1 MKIVGSLVIILASI
15 VCSFMYEKR
24 LKQQIDCLE
33 RFISFVKHIKSK
45 IQYFSLPTNEIFS
58 TYNDF
63 EYINSCISDKFSL
76 LQKNEKSLLDD
87 FFKKIGAGYKE
98 EELALCEFTCNAL
111 TEVLNE
117 FKNKNPS
124 KIKIFRA
131 LSLFFGVSVIIFI
144 V

>member
-1 MKIVGSLVIILASI
+1 MKIVGSFVIILASI

-33 RFISFVKHIKSK
+33 RFISFVKHVKSK
-45 IQYFSLPTNEIFS
+45 IQYFSLPTSEIFS
-58 TYNDF
+58 SYNDI
-63 EYINSCISDKFSL
+63 EYINSCMSDKFSL
-76 LQKNEKSLLDD
+76 LSKNEQSLLHD
-87 FFKKIGAGYKE
+87 FFKKLGTGYKAE
-98 EELALCEFTCNAL
+98 EIALCDFTCNAL
-111 TEVLNE
+111 AEVVNE
-117 FKNKNPS
+117 FKNKTPS